1 MEPGGIG
8 IILVLFVLLALSAF
22 FSSTE
27 TAFSSVSHTR
37 LKSRAKLGDRKA
49 QLGLDLAEDY
59 DRLLSTILI
68 GNNIVNL
75 LASSLATVEFVFFY
89 KDAGVTIATAV
100 MTILVLI
107 FGEISPNTLAKDRA
121 EQMTVA
127 IAPVVS

>member
-8 IILVLFVLLALSAF
+8 IILALIALIGLSAF

-37 LKSRAKLGDRKA
+37 LKSRAKLGDKRA
-49 QLGLDLAEDY
+49 QLALDLAEDY

-68 GNNIVNL
+68 GNNLVNI
-75 LASSLATVEFVFFY
+75 LASSLATVEFVFFF
-89 KDAGVTIATAV
+89 KDAGVTISTVV

-107 FGEISPNTLAKDRA
+107 FAKNA
-121 EQMTVA
+121 KKG
-127 IAPVVS
+127 SFY